1 METITIPKVAFNK
14 ILGDVETLIDDVEK
28 ALDIKVSQRI
38 NDLKTGKVN
47 GKSEKELDNYLK
59 KRGVKVEWVDYK
71 RTSRIL

>member
-59 KRGVKVEWVDYK
+59 KRGVKVE
-71 RTSRIL
+71 